1 MALASFTGRSHAL
14 LGRLGE
20 LQEAFSA
27 LLGDAGET
35 TQEMA
40 SRGLSVVYTLGD
52 RGAQE
57 QLLASLMGT
66 LQGAALAPGHFAA
79 HVEVGSTVDPVR
91 TAGFCMHAAAGPVQ
105 GMLQGVQQGRVMS
118 LRCFG
123 RSFQQVKA
131 LVAWLV
137 LAVRL
142 HPLYARP
149 AAYIPSA

>member
-1 MALASFTGRSHAL
+1 MCLHLQKWPEAPDEVDAGPQVRTAGCVWLVALASFTGRQRAL

-27 LLGDAGET
+27 LLGDASET

-66 LQGAALAPGHFAA
+66 LQGAALASGHFPACVWIVLDLYSRGGWHA
-79 HVEVGSTVDPVR
+79 FACMRLPACFRMCRRVR
-91 TAGFCMHAAAGPVQ
+91 SWG
-105 GMLQGVQQGRVMS
+105 
-118 LRCFG
+118 
-123 RSFQQVKA
+123 
-131 LVAWLV
+131 
-137 LAVRL
+137 
-142 HPLYARP
+142 AR
-149 AAYIPSA
+149 

>member
-1 MALASFTGRSHAL
+1 MRSAGCVWLVALASFTGRPRAL

-57 QLLASLMGT
+57 QLLALLMGT
-66 LQGAALAPGHFAA
+66 LQGAALA
-79 HVEVGSTVDPVR
+79 
-91 TAGFCMHAAAGPVQ
+91 
-105 GMLQGVQQGRVMS
+105 
-118 LRCFG
+118 
-123 RSFQQVKA
+123 
-131 LVAWLV
+131 
-137 LAVRL
+137 
-142 HPLYARP
+142 
-149 AAYIPSA
+149 

>member
-1 MALASFTGRSHAL
+1 MWLVALANFTGRPRAL

-66 LQGAALAPGHFAA
+66 LQGAALA
-79 HVEVGSTVDPVR
+79 
-91 TAGFCMHAAAGPVQ
+91 
-105 GMLQGVQQGRVMS
+105 QGRGCLWFRIRGHPRVDCMVS
-118 LRCFG
+118 QACGCWPGSWLAHGAPDDLEDC
-123 RSFQQVKA
+123 
-131 LVAWLV
+131 LVAHLRH
-137 LAVRL
+137 L
-142 HPLYARP
+142 
-149 AAYIPSA
+149 